1 MSGQL
6 TLLVW
11 ESKPE
16 QYRLCEW
23 VTRGTAIAVDHRA
36 QRKLCTVTSFLSG
49 GGHHPVH
56 WVFLGVGGGR

>member
-1 MSGQL
+1 MDGQL

-11 ESKPE
+11 ESKTE

-23 VTRGTAIAVDHRA
+23 VRWGTAIAVDHRA
-36 QRKLCTVTSFLSG
+36 QRKLCNVTNYLSG

-56 WVFLGVGGGR
+56 WAFPGVR